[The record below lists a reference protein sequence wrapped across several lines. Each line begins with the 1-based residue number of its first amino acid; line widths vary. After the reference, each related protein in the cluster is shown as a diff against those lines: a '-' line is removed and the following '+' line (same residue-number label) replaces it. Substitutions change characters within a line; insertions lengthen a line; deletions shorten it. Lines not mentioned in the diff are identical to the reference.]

1 MRRVHLLVAAPL
13 LVAVAVEDNFRQ
25 VLPFLRITFLI
36 LLTVNNNNN
45 SNSFPTSM
53 LFHPMQLLLLLQALM
68 LNRRHG
74 SCSLVAPSTI
84 QTILV
89 FRVELRRAA
98 AVAVSSMER
107 RRTNHFLS

>member
-74 SCSLVAPSTI
+74 CSLVAASTI